1 MNKIVVSLNSKNVYV
16 KSQSII
22 IAILFFL
29 ALCIITWWS
38 LVPVVI
44 LIMYSLLK
52 PNITLIRVQE
62 NSKEKIKATKAAW
75 KQYRKVNQIPW
86 KAQWDFYQI
95 SSLIS
100 NKVKDANLQKSITV
114 DKTAPKTAI
123 QSHED
128 KPISFVKEKEIKNQE
143 KKNTELKSTVQPVSE
158 VNPAKK
164 KAKFRKIE
172 PIPEISGDLEKPEEL
187 IFNLDD
193 EEDIKESKYLKI
205 NEDKINLQNEV
216 GVVSEQKQDSK
227 SLSEWSNS
235 YTFKVAG
242 VSYYDLKKAVSYSRE
257 NQLFIPYDD
266 YTAKDIKEEII
277 DEQNP
282 IYETDLRYCIDNIF
296 LEDDP
301 NNKYDSEAIKVNIEI
316 NEVKFLIGFV
326 PSDSIKRVKGL
337 IRSLNAGWIDAK
349 ITGHLTGGRYKFC
362 DFDDHVKIRSKNY
375 GFLVKFSYRNR

>member
-143 KKNTELKSTVQPVSE
+143 KKNTELKSTVQPVS
-158 VNPAKK
+158 
-164 KAKFRKIE
+164 
-172 PIPEISGDLEKPEEL
+172 
-187 IFNLDD
+187 
-193 EEDIKESKYLKI
+193 
-205 NEDKINLQNEV
+205 
-216 GVVSEQKQDSK
+216 
-227 SLSEWSNS
+227 
-235 YTFKVAG
+235 
-242 VSYYDLKKAVSYSRE
+242 
-257 NQLFIPYDD
+257 
-266 YTAKDIKEEII
+266 
-277 DEQNP
+277 
-282 IYETDLRYCIDNIF
+282 
-296 LEDDP
+296 
-301 NNKYDSEAIKVNIEI
+301 
-316 NEVKFLIGFV
+316 
-326 PSDSIKRVKGL
+326 
-337 IRSLNAGWIDAK
+337 
-349 ITGHLTGGRYKFC
+349 
-362 DFDDHVKIRSKNY
+362 
-375 GFLVKFSYRNR
+375 